1 MYLIVYIDQSLYIV
15 FIYMILV
22 CDTILLCRVIP
33 EVALELIDKLLALDP
48 NKRISAEESL
58 KHPFLDINPAEITP
72 PE

>member
-1 MYLIVYIDQSLYIV
+1 M
-15 FIYMILV
+15 
-22 CDTILLCRVIP
+22 CRSIP
-33 EVALELIDKLLALDP
+33 EPALELMDRMLALDP